1 MKKLIL
7 MMGLLILV
15 SAAPRVMAL
24 DQTSQAIERAWKEQV
39 AQQKQQEAKWKALEA
54 EMAKSFEHVDKS
66 TGSSK
71 KKSK

>member
-24 DQTSQAIERAWKEQV
+24 DQTSQAIDRAWKEQV

-54 EMAKSFEHVDKS
+54 ETAKFFGQADKS
-66 TGSSK
+66 TGASK